1 MKIKHVLWLVF
12 LQIGCSA
19 GSTVTEPASEPDTA
33 AVIVETRRTLAPV
46 PHDGPL
52 QVDPGFYDC
61 GSIPEFTICDEEFM
75 VTHGEEEDVEILDVA
90 QDFSVYGRIGLIQDS
105 TAFDRDLPYLM
116 SSEDPLRLVFSYRR
130 DDLSEVVG
138 GSLYIRY
145 TYRGTEYRVE
155 IPVGADN

>member
-1 MKIKHVLWLVF
+1 MKIKHVMWLVF

-19 GSTVTEPASEPDTA
+19 GATVTEPVTETEPES
-33 AVIVETRRTLAPV
+33 VIVESRRTLVPV

-52 QVDPGFYDC
+52 QVDPGFFDC
-61 GSIPEFTICDEEFM
+61 GSIPEFTICDHEFM
-75 VTHGEEEDVEILDVA
+75 VTHGEEDDVEILDVA

-116 SSEDPLRLVFSYRR
+116 SSQDPLRLVFSYRR
-130 DDLSEVVG
+130 DDINEVVG

-145 TYRGTEYRVE
+145 MYGGTEYRVE
-155 IPVGADN
+155 IPVGAEN